1 MVPPRLYCAVL
12 VVDMCRTVA
21 RPGTAGPADEP
32 GEIPSVGGP
41 PIILGGDGSPPRC
54 SFGVPEPPRW
64 RLMGPFPIRGRSLL
78 VADQTDPISAP
89 PADPHIFEPAPR
101 ALHVRPWA
109 IAAAGG
115 VVMIRGVSRDFQL
128 NRGCRI
134 LRRLH
139 HVQHRRV
146 ETIRLI
152 QRRRY
157 WAGMAN
163 GVGTPFGHRH
173 RRSGGSGGGRAVRRT
188 R

>member
-1 MVPPRLYCAVL
+1 M
-12 VVDMCRTVA
+12 
-21 RPGTAGPADEP
+21 
-32 GEIPSVGGP
+32 
-41 PIILGGDGSPPRC
+41 
-54 SFGVPEPPRW
+54 
-64 RLMGPFPIRGRSLL
+64 
-78 VADQTDPISAP
+78 ADQTDPISAP
-89 PADPHIFEPAPR
+89 PADPDIFEPAPR

-134 LRRLH
+134 LNRGCRILRRLH

-157 WAGMAN
+157 WAGMPNA
-163 GVGTPFGHRH
+163 VGTLLVTVIAAAAGL
-173 RRSGGSGGGRAVRRT
+173 AVAGL
-188 R
+188 

>member
-1 MVPPRLYCAVL
+1 
-12 VVDMCRTVA
+12 
-21 RPGTAGPADEP
+21 
-32 GEIPSVGGP
+32 
-41 PIILGGDGSPPRC
+41 
-54 SFGVPEPPRW
+54 
-64 RLMGPFPIRGRSLL
+64 
-78 VADQTDPISAP
+78 VADHTDPISAP
-89 PADPHIFEPAPR
+89 PVDPDIVEPAPR

-109 IAAAGG
+109 IAAAVG
-115 VVMIRGVSRDFQL
+115 VVMFHGVSRDVWL